1 MTCYSLLHSGQF
13 STDKILRERQRQEIC
28 GALRGSNLY
37 YNMYMI
43 KNNLE
48 IILSLLFISVNTILL
63 AESSDDT
70 ELCGIQ
76 MEDKQTLVGG

>member
-1 MTCYSLLHSGQF
+1 
-13 STDKILRERQRQEIC
+13 
-28 GALRGSNLY
+28 
-37 YNMYMI
+37 MI

-48 IILSLLFISVNTILL
+48 IILALLFISVNIIVL

-76 MEDKQTLVGG
+76 MEDKQTLVGKQCLSLVYLPKNYRIGAG